1 MKTRA
6 QKFNINQIYM
16 FWTGVALIGVFS
28 FMYIYFINI
37 TIFHTAERSNIEES
51 ITDIKSQISQLELE
65 LIDGTRELTINY
77 AYTLGFND
85 IDEPTFVKRD
95 HNTRLSLNEQ

>member
-6 QKFNINQIYM
+6 QKFNTNQIYM
-16 FWTGVALIGVFS
+16 FWGGIALVVIFS
-28 FMYIYFINI
+28 FMYIYFVNV
-37 TIFHTAERSNIEES
+37 TIFHTAERSNIEET
-51 ITDIKSQISQLELE
+51 ITDLKSQISQLELE
-65 LIDGTRELTINY
+65 LIDGTRELTLSY

-85 IDEPTFVKRD
+85 IKEPTFVKRD